1 MALYIYTMPMCGACE
16 EIKRYWKDQ
25 HKDFIERSGE
35 RLKNDPRIFDDIDKD
50 AFMILQMQNQTFPV
64 EVELE
69 IESA

>member
-16 EIKRYWKDQ
+16 GIKRYWKDFG
-25 HKDFIERSGE
+25 KDFVERSGE

-64 EVELE
+64 EVE